1 MVLDLNDESVN
12 VCIGKNKL
20 KISDLGFQLK
30 KKTTTKKYV
39 K

>member
-20 KISDLGFQLK
+20 KINDLGFQLK